1 MIEADTQPSTL
12 DVSECP
18 AASPPPRGEQRM
30 ILSNVSWKTYEHL
43 LADFENS
50 SSPRFAYNR
59 GILEI
64 MSPFAEHQRR
74 NRTLALLVEEVADVW
89 ELDLEDLGS
98 TTYKRED
105 QERGFEPDSSFYIQ
119 HAAQIRD
126 REKIDLAADPP
137 PDLVIEIDL
146 TSSSMDKLPMYAQ
159 LGVPEVW
166 RDQKGGLTIYTL
178 KGSAYTAQEE
188 SRVLPP
194 LTSELITSMI
204 NQCKS
209 LKRGEWRKRV
219 RDWARTVAEERSG
232 GQSDA

>member
-1 MIEADTQPSTL
+1 
-12 DVSECP
+12 
-18 AASPPPRGEQRM
+18 
-30 ILSNVSWKTYEHL
+30 
-43 LADFENS
+43 
-50 SSPRFAYNR
+50 
-59 GILEI
+59 
-64 MSPFAEHQRR
+64 
-74 NRTLALLVEEVADVW
+74 LVEEVADVW